1 MAAARQSAWTILD
14 GKRINHAL
22 IKHGLLDYPASH
34 SQIAFSL
41 TCHSAN
47 AFTVK
52 VGQPQGGNRL
62 RQGCRAGGEG
72 GGRARGGVCQ
82 RIGGGCIVG
91 KLRGLGSRGTV
102 MFS

>member
-22 IKHGLLDYPASH
+22 TKPGLLDYLASH

-41 TCHSAN
+41 TCHGAD

-52 VGQPQGGNRL
+52 VGQP
-62 RQGCRAGGEG
+62 
-72 GGRARGGVCQ
+72 RGGTRYISV
-82 RIGGGCIVG
+82 
-91 KLRGLGSRGTV
+91 RGQAVEAMDECT
-102 MFS
+102 